1 MHVEGR
7 KEKVGKVLEM
17 KVFQNMSYKE
27 IAERLGISQKTVE
40 IHMGK
45 ALKFLKDKVKRGWEI
60 LLSLLSF

>member
-1 MHVEGR
+1 MP
-7 KEKVGKVLEM
+7 L
-17 KVFQNMSYKE
+17 
-27 IAERLGISQKTVE
+27 SQKTVE

>member
-1 MHVEGR
+1 MQLFGCGE
-7 KEKVGKVLEM
+7 ESL
-17 KVFQNMSYKE
+17 SYKE